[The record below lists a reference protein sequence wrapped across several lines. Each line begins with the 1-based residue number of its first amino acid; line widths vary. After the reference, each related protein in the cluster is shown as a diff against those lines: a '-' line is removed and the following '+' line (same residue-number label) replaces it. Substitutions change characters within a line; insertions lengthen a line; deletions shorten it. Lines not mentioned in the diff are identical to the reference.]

1 MDIHTTQTA
10 EAPPAPTET
19 VTVDIVSRWNPAET
33 LFSAQVEASV
43 QSIGR
48 IKAAV
53 TAAVEAQ
60 ANLSGAYLRG
70 AYLGGAYLS
79 GADLRG
85 ANLRDADLRGANL
98 RDADLRGA
106 NLRDAYLGG
115 ANLSDA
121 YLGGANLS
129 GAYLRGAYLQNAK
142 IRLSDGTEV
151 NLAAV
156 RAVLSV
162 GPIGSEGGTL
172 LIYRA
177 EHGALFAQRGCYGPA
192 PIAGFEARVAEVH
205 GDSLHGI
212 EYRAAIA
219 LATAWGSAA

>member
-79 GADLRG
+79 G
-85 ANLRDADLRGANL
+85 ADLRGANL

>member
-60 ANLSGAYLRG
+60 
-70 AYLGGAYLS
+70 
-79 GADLRG
+79 
-85 ANLRDADLRGANL
+85 
-98 RDADLRGA
+98 
-106 NLRDAYLGG
+106 
-115 ANLSDA
+115 
-121 YLGGANLS
+121 ANLS